1 MREMFSKARVVF
13 AVRDYDM
20 FASRVRSIGFSVL
33 RHLRLTLAMTVDV
46 FPCMGISVGEL
57 IWSNPNDIAIYL
69 VQLACAVRLSA
80 LDEIPQV
87 WKSSNGT
94 NFRAWVYSQGVKVY
108 SVDCKSKKITERL
121 ILGQ

>member
-1 MREMFSKARVVF
+1 MREIFSKARVVL
-13 AVRDYDM
+13 AVCDYDM
-20 FASRVRSIGFSVL
+20 FASRLRRIVFSVL

-46 FPCMGISVGEL
+46 FPCMGISVRKL

-69 VQLACAVRLSA
+69 VQLACVVRLSA
-80 LDEIPQV
+80 LDKSPQV

-94 NFRAWVYSQGVKVY
+94 NFRAWVYSQGMKVY
-108 SVDCKSKKITERL
+108 SVDCKSKKIAERL

>member
-1 MREMFSKARVVF
+1 MFSKARVVF

-46 FPCMGISVGEL
+46 FPSMGISVGEL

-94 NFRAWVYSQGVKVY
+94 NFRAWVYSQGMKVY
-108 SVDCKSKKITERL
+108 SVDCKSKKIAERL